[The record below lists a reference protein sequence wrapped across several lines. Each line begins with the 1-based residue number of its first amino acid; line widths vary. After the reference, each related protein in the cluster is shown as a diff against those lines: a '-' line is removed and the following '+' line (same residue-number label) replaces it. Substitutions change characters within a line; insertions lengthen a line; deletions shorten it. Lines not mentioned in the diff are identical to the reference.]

1 MYENLYFLFLL
12 ENIWRKEKSFKGT
25 LAGERFSIQVI
36 DGEEIV
42 VMEDNIFEGA
52 PKRKWVD
59 VVKDAKIKFKPAI
72 PIAGKLIRGN
82 ADKVEE
88 YSGLK

>member
-42 VMEDNIFEGA
+42 VMEDNILEGA
-52 PKRKWVD
+52 PKRK
-59 VVKDAKIKFKPAI
+59 
-72 PIAGKLIRGN
+72 
-82 ADKVEE
+82 
-88 YSGLK
+88 

>member
-12 ENIWRKEKSFKGT
+12 KNMWREEKSFKGT

-42 VMEDNIFEGA
+42 VMEDNILEGA

-59 VVKDAKIKFKPAI
+59 VVKDAIIKFKPAI

-82 ADKVEE
+82 ADKLEE